1 MHKMNEP
8 WTANVVGR
16 MHRYGIKGDE
26 LARKCGYSPQ
36 YLSMVLNGKKAFA
49 TEEAK
54 TNVKNVIFAG
64 LGKLE
69 EEVRHERVFN

>member
-1 MHKMNEP
+1 MRKMNEP

-36 YLSMVLNGKKAFA
+36 YLSMVLNGKKEFSSESARLKA
-49 TEEAK
+49 RRK
-54 TNVKNVIFAG
+54 IFDS
-64 LGKLE
+64 LHYLE
-69 EEVRHERVFN
+69 REVENE

>member
-1 MHKMNEP
+1 MHKLNEP

-36 YLSMVLNGKKAFA
+36 YLSMVLNGKKEFS
-49 TEEAK
+49 TDEAK
-54 TNVKNVIFAG
+54 TKCRCTIFNG
-64 LGKLE
+64 LSELE
-69 EEVRHERVFN
+69 QEVQYERLHS

>member
-26 LARKCGYSPQ
+26 LARRCGYTPQ
-36 YLSMVLNGKKAFA
+36 YLSMVLNGRKSFV
-49 TEEAK
+49 TNEAK
-54 TNVKNVIFAG
+54 EHVKRIIFDS
-64 LGKLE
+64 LSSIEK
-69 EEVRHERVFN
+69 EVRYE